1 MIVWR
6 PRALGKVIAER
17 RLRLERPRRRATVV
31 RVRLGCPVR
40 APRPKRGDPWWC
52 PIQISGLGKRR
63 LEQVPG
69 EDSLQA
75 LILALEFISR
85 TLPAEAER
93 VGAYLQ
99 WLGERENLVFA
110 NTFMSGMLERN
121 LGNCIVGLAQR
132 LRALIASGGHTGDP
146 RRIPPSNRPLERA
159 GMTGG
164 RRDEGASAGRS
175 TPIR

>member
-1 MIVWR
+1 M
-6 PRALGKVIAER
+6 
-17 RLRLERPRRRATVV
+17 
-31 RVRLGCPVR
+31 RLGCPVR

-121 LGNCIVGLAQR
+121 LGNCIVGLADAVGMLENGGSERTARLLAQR